1 MGMVGGGKMLY
12 GAIHR
17 IAANIDGLIE
27 LHCGA
32 FSSDSEIS
40 KESGISFISS

>member
-1 MGMVGGGKMLY
+1 VEKCFI

-40 KESGISFISS
+40 KESGMFISS

>member
-12 GAIHR
+12 RSYSSHCG
-17 IAANIDGLIE
+17 IDGLIE

-40 KESGISFISS
+40 KESGMLISS